1 MSTKTP
7 QDELRPA
14 TELRRRMIADM
25 QRCGMVESRQRQYV
39 RAVCQL
45 AEHYHKPPD
54 KITDEELRQYQ
65 LHLKT
70 DTKRSRYSIIIA
82 RCGIKFFYERTLKR
96 KWPHGNAVRPPS
108 QLRRRMLEDLQLTG
122 MSERTQQMYVR
133 AVRQLAEHYKKSP
146 DKITEEEL
154 RRYFLHIKN
163 DKKWSRAGITI
174 ALCGIKFFYEK
185 TLKRHWPIFDIV
197 RPHAEKKL
205 PVILSREEVREILGK
220 VRLPRYRI
228 CLQTIY
234 SCGLRLREGTELQVG
249 HIDSRRMVIHL
260 RRGKGNKDR
269 YIPLPQTTLERLRE
283 YWKTHRNLT
292 WIFPAPGRGG
302 IHRSTATTPMPYC
315 NVQDAFRAAL
325 KESGINKKATVHTLR
340 HSYATHL
347 LEAGVNLRQIQENL
361 GHNSPQTTAL
371 YTHLTEQAFRQ
382 TKDVINKLM
391 EGL

>member
-1 MSTKTP
+1 MSTNPTP
-7 QDELRPA
+7 DELRPA
-14 TELRRRMIADM
+14 TELRRRMIEDL
-25 QRCGMVESRQRQYV
+25 QRSSMVESRQRKYV
-39 RAVCQL
+39 CAVRQL
-45 AEHYHKPPD
+45 AEHYHKPPNQ
-54 KITDEELRQYQ
+54 ITDDELRQYC
-65 LHLKT
+65 LNLKA
-70 DTKRSRYSIIIA
+70 DKKWA
-82 RCGIKFFYERTLKR
+82 RNMTIFGIKFFYEKTLKR
-96 KWPHGNAVRPPS
+96 KWPRHGGVWPPS
-108 QLRRRMLEDLQLTG
+108 ALERRMIEDLQLAG

-133 AVRQLAEHYKKSP
+133 AVRLLAEHYKKPP
-146 DKITEEEL
+146 DQITEEEL

-163 DKKWSRAGITI
+163 VKKWSRTGITI

-185 TLKRHWPIFDIV
+185 TLKCRWPIFNVV

-205 PVILSREEVREILGK
+205 PVILSREEVHEILGK

-269 YIPLPQTTLERLRE
+269 YVPLPQLTLERLRE
-283 YWKTHRNLT
+283 YWKTHRNPT

-302 IHRSTATTPMPYC
+302 IHRATATEPMPYC

-325 KESGINKKATVHTLR
+325 KASGINKKASVHTLR

-371 YTHLTEQAFRQ
+371 YTHLTEQAFQQ

>member
-1 MSTKTP
+1 MSTKPP

-14 TELRRRMIADM
+14 TELRRRMIEDM

-39 RAVCQL
+39 RAVRQL

-54 KITDEELRQYQ
+54 QITDDELRQYC
-65 LHLKT
+65 LNLTT
-70 DTKRSRYSIIIA
+70 DKKSA
-82 RCGIKFFYERTLKR
+82 RNMAIYGIKFFYEKTLKR
-96 KWPHGNAVRPPS
+96 KWPRHGGVWPPS
-108 QLRRRMLEDLQLTG
+108 ALQRRMIEDLQLAG

-146 DKITEEEL
+146 DKITEDEL
-154 RRYFLHIKN
+154 RRYFLYIKN

-185 TLKRHWPIFDIV
+185 TLKCKWPIFNVV

-205 PVILSREEVREILGK
+205 PVILSREQVRAILGR
-220 VRLPRYRI
+220 VRFLRYRT
-228 CLQTIY
+228 CLLTIY

-249 HIDSRRMVIHL
+249 HIDSQRMVIHL
-260 RRGKGNKDR
+260 RHGKGNKDR
-269 YIPLPQTTLERLRE
+269 YIPLPQATLERLRE
-283 YWKTHRNLT
+283 YWKTHRNPT

-302 IHRSTATTPMPYC
+302 IHRSTAITPMPFC

>member
-1 MSTKTP
+1 MSTKSP
-7 QDELRPA
+7 QDELRPV
-14 TELRRRMIADM
+14 TELRRRMIEDM
-25 QRCGMVESRQRQYV
+25 QRVGMSERRQRLYV
-39 RAVCQL
+39 NAVRQL

-54 KITDEELRQYQ
+54 QITDEELRQYFVN
-65 LHLKT
+65 LKT
-70 DTKRSRYSIIIA
+70 DKKWARSMTRD
-82 RCGIKFFYERTLKR
+82 GIKFFYEKTLKR
-96 KWPHGNAVRPPS
+96 KWPRHGGVWPPS
-108 QLRRRMLEDLQLTG
+108 ALQRRMIEDLQLAG

-133 AVRQLAEHYKKSP
+133 AVRLLAEHYKKSP

-154 RRYFLHIKN
+154 RQYFLHIKN

-185 TLKRHWPIFDIV
+185 TLKRKWPIFDVV

-205 PVILSREEVREILGK
+205 PVILSREEVRAILGK
-220 VRLPRYRI
+220 VRFLRYRT

-234 SCGLRLREGTELQVG
+234 SCGLRLREGTELQVA

-260 RRGKGNKDR
+260 RHGKGNKDR
-269 YIPLPQTTLERLRE
+269 YIPLPQITLERLRE
-283 YWKTHRNLT
+283 YWKTHRNPT

-361 GHNSPQTTAL
+361 GHNSPSTTAL
-371 YTHLTEQAFRQ
+371 YTHLTEQAFQQ

-391 EGL
+391 ESL